1 MKFRFFKMR
10 FRRRINKRRQQVEDL
25 GQQAERSVDKL
36 IFKRFSRIAKVRRF
50 VIGWVG
56 LIVLLIGGIL
66 LQGFNL
72 ANYYQSV
79 RPVDGG
85 IYREGVLGTFSTA
98 NPLYA
103 TSQVDSTVSKL
114 VFSGLLH
121 YNVRNQLV
129 GDLASSYEL
138 DARGT
143 TYTVHLKPNL
153 SWQDGQALTSK
164 DVLFTYTSIQNPDAQ
179 SPLNGSWQGITV
191 AAPDPLTVT
200 FKLPSPLASFPNNL
214 VNGIVPEHLLKNV
227 AAVDLRTSDFN
238 TVKPV
243 GSGPF
248 AWNAIEVQGND
259 PQTAQEQL
267 AFVPFDHY
275 VGGRPRLDQFV
286 MTAYANQEKLISDF
300 EKGQLNGLAGLNDVP
315 EALANDSDVQI
326 HNAMLT
332 AGVYSFFKT
341 SSPILSS
348 QKVRQA
354 LVQAAEPQAIISKIS
369 YPTRAIRSPLLKEQV
384 AYDPSI
390 LQLKPNLP
398 VAKSLLDQDGWVVG
412 KDGIRTKD
420 GKPLTFTMVAADSP
434 EYTLVTSQLKQQ
446 WRRAGVDLKV
456 RLLDSQDFQN
466 ALAYHDYDAVL
477 YGISLGTDPDVFVY
491 WDSTQADIRSAN
503 RLNLSEYK
511 SAVADEA
518 LESGRTRQDAGLRT
532 VKYRAFL
539 QAWQQ
544 DAPALGLYQP
554 RVLYLTRGNVAGLT
568 DSVLNTGTDRYNNVQ
583 NWQIR
588 QAKVA
593 N

>member
-1 MKFRFFKMR
+1 MQFRFFKMR

-50 VIGWVG
+50 VIGW
-56 LIVLLIGGIL
+56 IVLIIVLMGGVL
-66 LQGFNL
+66 LQVFNL
-72 ANYYQSV
+72 ANYYQTV
-79 RPVDGG
+79 QPVDGG

-103 TSQVDSTVSKL
+103 TNQVDSTITKL
-114 VFSGLLH
+114 VFSGLFH

-129 GDLASSYEL
+129 GDLASGIDL

-153 SWQDGQALTSK
+153 TWQDGQPLTSK
-164 DVLFTYTSIQNPDAQ
+164 DVLFTYDSIQNPDAQ

-238 TVKPV
+238 TVKPI

-248 AWNAIEVQGND
+248 TWHAIEVEGND
-259 PQTAQEQL
+259 PQNAQEQL
-267 AFVPFDHY
+267 ALTPFDHY
-275 VGGRPRLDQFV
+275 NGGKPRLDQFV
-286 MTAYANQEKLISDF
+286 VTAYADQKKLISDF
-300 EKGQLNGLAGLNDVP
+300 KNGQLNGLAGLNDVP
-315 EALANDSDVQI
+315 PSLADDADVQI

-348 QKVRQA
+348 VKVRQA
-354 LVQAAEPQAIISKIS
+354 LVQAAEPQKIISKIS
-369 YPTRAIRSPLLKEQV
+369 YPTRAVRSPLLKEQV
-384 AYDPSI
+384 AYDPNY
-390 LQLKPNLP
+390 LQLKPNLT
-398 VAKSLLDQDGWVVG
+398 AAQTLLDQDGWVAG

-434 EYTLVTSQLKQQ
+434 EYKLVTSQLKQQ

-518 LESGRTRQDAGLRT
+518 LESGRTRQDAGLRA

-554 RVLYLTRGNVAGLT
+554 RVLYITRGNVAGLT

-593 N
+593 D